1 MDPRRITVIHA
12 TEASMAPVADAFDRN
27 WSGAELTQ
35 ILDDGLSR
43 DRQRQPRLTDNL
55 RRRIH
60 DLAAYAVDCGAEA
73 ILFACSAF
81 GEAIDAA
88 ARQIPIPVLKPNE
101 AMFRAALDCGDE
113 LVLLVTFEPAGPAMA
128 AEFGEL
134 AGREQPSARLTTVY
148 VPGALDALRRGDET
162 THNSL
167 IADAAGQVSGA
178 DAVMLGQFSMACA
191 NADCGRATSVPVFTS
206 PDAAVGQLRGLFHG
220 D

>member
-1 MDPRRITVIHA
+1 MGHRRITVIHA
-12 TEASMAPVADAFDRN
+12 TEASMAPVADAFTRK

-43 DRQRQPRLTDNL
+43 DRQRQPNLTDDL

-60 DLAAYAVDCGAEA
+60 DLAAYAADCGAEA
-73 ILFACSAF
+73 VLFACSAF

-88 ARQIPIPVLKPNE
+88 ARQVPIPVLKPNE

-128 AEFGEL
+128 AEFREL
-134 AGREQPSARLTTVY
+134 ADREQPSARLTV
-148 VPGALDALRRGDET
+148 VHVADALDALRRRDEA

-167 IADAAGQVSGA
+167 IADAAGQASGA

-191 NADCGRATSVPVFTS
+191 NADCSSAISVPVFTS
-206 PDAAVGQLRGLFHG
+206 PDAAVEQLRGLFHR

>member
-1 MDPRRITVIHA
+1 MGHRRITVIHA

-27 WSGAELTQ
+27 WSDAELTQ

-43 DRQRQPRLTDNL
+43 DRQRQPNLTADL

-60 DLAAYAVDCGAEA
+60 KLAAYAADCGAEA
-73 ILFACSAF
+73 VLFACSAF

-88 ARQIPIPVLKPNE
+88 ARQVSIPVLKPNE

-128 AEFGEL
+128 AEFREL
-134 AGREQPSARLTTVY
+134 ADRAQPSARLTV
-148 VPGALDALRRGDET
+148 VHVADALDALRRRDEAK
-162 THNSL
+162 HNSL
-167 IADAAGQVSGA
+167 IAEVAGQVSDA

-191 NADCGRATSVPVFTS
+191 NAACGSATGIPVFTS
-206 PDAAVGQLRGLFHG
+206 PDAAVEQLRALFHK

>member
-27 WSGAELTQ
+27 WRNAELTH

-43 DRQRQPRLTDNL
+43 DRQRQPRLTDDL

-60 DLAAYAVDCGAEA
+60 KLAAYAADCGAEA

-81 GEAIDAA
+81 GEAIEAA
-88 ARQIPIPVLKPNE
+88 AGQLAIPVLKPNE

-113 LVLLVTFEPAGPAMA
+113 LALLVTFEPAGPAMA

-134 AGREQPSARLTTVY
+134 ADRAQRSTRLTTVY
-148 VPGALDALRRGDET
+148 VPGALDALRRGDGT

-167 IADAAGQVSGA
+167 IAAAAGRASGA
-178 DAVMLGQFSMACA
+178 DAIMLGQFSMACA
-191 NADCGRATSVPVFTS
+191 NADCESATSTPVFTS
-206 PDAAVGQLRGLFHG
+206 PDAAVGQLRSLLHK